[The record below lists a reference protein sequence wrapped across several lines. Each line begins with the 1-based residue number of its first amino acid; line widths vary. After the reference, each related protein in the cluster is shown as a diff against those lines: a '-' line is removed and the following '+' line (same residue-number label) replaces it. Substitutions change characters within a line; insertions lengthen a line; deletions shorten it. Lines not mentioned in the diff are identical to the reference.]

1 MAKSKTVFVCR
12 NCGTESPKWIG
23 KCPSCAQ
30 WNTFS
35 EEAIVKT
42 SGIASTNFTMAN
54 AVPVKLHEV
63 DFKSQPRL
71 DTQTGELNRVLGGG
85 LVRGSVILIG
95 GEPGIGKSTLAL
107 QVALAMSNYKVL
119 YISGEESVQQL
130 SMRAERI
137 GRKNDN
143 CYVLSEISLQ
153 NIFNHL
159 QNLKPEILIVDSVQT
174 LQDETLESS
183 PGSISQIRE
192 CAGKLMKFAKETAT
206 PVFLIGHITKDGT
219 LAGPKILEH
228 IVDTVLLFEGDQHYL
243 YRILRASKNRF
254 GATDELGIFEMLQE
268 GLKEVNNPSE
278 VLINNNNE
286 GLSGIT
292 TAATIDGIRPFLIE
306 VQALVS
312 TAAYGTPQRVSTG
325 YDVRRLNMLLAVLER
340 RAGFKLATRD
350 VFLNLAGGLR
360 VTDPALDLAVIGAII
375 SSSVDKPITKKTCF
389 SAEVGLSGEIRPV
402 SRIENRIREA
412 GRLGFTSIMISGA
425 YEKINLPGKE
435 SVKVVKVNRIDEALK
450 RLFRD
455 EGQGTRKHDF

>member
-1 MAKSKTVFVCR
+1 MAKAKTVFVCR
-12 NCGTESPKWIG
+12 NCGTEAPKWTG
-23 KCPSCAQ
+23 RCPSCGQ
-30 WNTFS
+30 WNTFN
-35 EEAIVKT
+35 EEVLVKT
-42 SGIASTNFTMAN
+42 SAIAGTRFRTENPR
-54 AVPVKLHEV
+54 PVKLSEV
-63 DFKSQPRL
+63 DSKSEPRL

-85 LVRGSVILIG
+85 LVRGSVVLIG

-107 QVALAMSNYKVL
+107 QVALAMNNLKVL
-119 YISGEESVQQL
+119 YVSGEESVRQIR
-130 SMRAERI
+130 MRADRI
-137 GRKNDN
+137 GKASDH

-153 NIFNHL
+153 NILTHL
-159 QNLKPEILIVDSVQT
+159 EQLQPDILIVDSVQT

-192 CAGKLMKFAKETAT
+192 CAGKLMKYAKETSV

-228 IVDTVLLFEGDQHYL
+228 IVDTVLLFEGDQHYM

-254 GATDELGIFEMLQE
+254 GATAELGIFEMQHQ
-268 GLKEVNNPSE
+268 GLVEVENPSE
-278 VLINNNNE
+278 VLINKNND
-286 GLSGIT
+286 GLSGIA

-360 VTDPALDLAVIGAII
+360 VTDPALDLAVIAAII
-375 SSSVDKPITKKTCF
+375 SSGVDKPIAKNLCF
-389 SAEVGLSGEIRPV
+389 SSEVGLSGEIRPV
-402 SRIENRIREA
+402 SRIESRIREA
-412 GRLGFTSIMISGA
+412 ARLGFSGIVISGA
-425 YEKINLPGKE
+425 YEKISLPPKE
-435 SVKVVKVNRIDEALK
+435 TIQIIKVNRVEEALK
-450 RLFRD
+450 KIYGKD
-455 EGQGTRKHDF
+455 NG

>member
-1 MAKSKTVFVCR
+1 MAKTKTVFVCR
-12 NCGTESPKWIG
+12 NCGNESSKWIG
-23 KCPSCAQ
+23 KCPGCGQ
-30 WNTFS
+30 WNTYS
-35 EEAIVKT
+35 EESVVKT
-42 SGIASTNFTMAN
+42 SGVADMHFSAVN
-54 AVPVKLHEV
+54 AVPVRLHEV
-63 DFKSQPRL
+63 DHKSQPRL

-85 LVRGSVILIG
+85 LVRGSVVLIG

-119 YISGEESVQQL
+119 YISGEESVQQI
-130 SMRAERI
+130 SMRAARI
-137 GRKNDN
+137 GSKNDN

-153 NIFNHL
+153 NIFNQL
-159 QNLKPEILIVDSVQT
+159 QQTRPDILIIDSIQT

-192 CAGKLMKFAKETAT
+192 CAGKLMKYAKETST

-254 GATDELGIFEMLQE
+254 GATAELGIFEMLND
-268 GLKEVNNPSE
+268 GLREVTNPSE

-312 TAAYGTPQRVSTG
+312 TAAYGMPQRVSTG

-340 RAGFKLATRD
+340 KAGFKLATRD

-360 VTDPALDLAVIGAII
+360 VTDPALDLAVIGAVI
-375 SSSVDKPITKKTCF
+375 SSGVDKPVAKKTCF

-402 SRIENRIREA
+402 NRIETRIREA
-412 GRLGFTSIMISGA
+412 GRLGFTSIVISGA
-425 YEKINLPGKE
+425 YDKINMPGKE
-435 SVKVVKVNRIDEALK
+435 HIKVIKVNRVEEALK
-450 RLFRD
+450 QLFSK
-455 EGQGTRKHDF
+455 E

>member
-1 MAKSKTVFVCR
+1 MAKAKTVFVCR
-12 NCGTESPKWIG
+12 NCGTEAAKWIG
-23 KCPSCAQ
+23 KCPSCGQ
-30 WNTFS
+30 WNSFI
-35 EEAIVKT
+35 EEVVVKT
-42 SGIASTNFTMAN
+42 SGSADITFSSGSSS
-54 AVPVKLHEV
+54 PVKLHEV
-63 DFKSQPRL
+63 DSKSQPRL

-119 YISGEESVQQL
+119 YISGEESVQQI

-137 GRKNDN
+137 GRKNEN

-153 NIFNHL
+153 NIIVHI
-159 QNLKPEILIVDSVQT
+159 QNLKPDILIIDSVQT

-192 CAGKLMKFAKETAT
+192 CAGKLMKFAKETST

-228 IVDTVLLFEGDQHYL
+228 IVDTVLLFEGDQHYM

-254 GATDELGIFEMLQE
+254 GATAELGIFEMLHD
-268 GLKEVNNPSE
+268 GLREVDNPSE
-278 VLINNNNE
+278 VLINKNND
-286 GLSGIT
+286 GLSGIA

-340 RAGFKLATRD
+340 RAGFKIATRD

-360 VTDPALDLAVIGAII
+360 VTDPALDLSVIGAVL
-375 SSSVDKPITKKTCF
+375 SSGVDKPIAKKMCF

-402 SRIENRIREA
+402 TRIENRIREA
-412 GRLGFTSIMISGA
+412 GRLGFTSIMVSGSFDR
-425 YEKINLPGKE
+425 INLVDK
-435 SVKVVKVNRIDEALK
+435 SIKVIKVNRVDEFLK
-450 RLFRD
+450 ILFKSSD
-455 EGQGTRKHDF
+455 SF

>member
-1 MAKSKTVFVCR
+1 MAKTRTVFVCR
-12 NCGTESPKWIG
+12 NCGTEAAKWIG
-23 KCPSCAQ
+23 KCPSCGE
-30 WNTFS
+30 WNTFT
-35 EEAIVKT
+35 EEVMSKT
-42 SGIASTNFTMAN
+42 SVVSDMLVPGGR
-54 AVPVKLHEV
+54 AVPIKIHEV

-85 LVRGSVILIG
+85 LVRGSVVLIG

-119 YISGEESVQQL
+119 YISGEESVQQI

-137 GRKNDN
+137 GRRNEN
-143 CYVLSEISLQ
+143 CMVLSEVSMQ
-153 NIFNHL
+153 NIFLQL
-159 QNLKPEILIVDSVQT
+159 QNVKPDILIIDSVQT

-192 CAGKLMKFAKETAT
+192 CAGKLMKFAKETST

-254 GATDELGIFEMLQE
+254 GATAELGIFEMMND
-268 GLKEVNNPSE
+268 GLREVTNPSE
-278 VLINNNNE
+278 VLINNTND
-286 GLSGIT
+286 GLSGIA
-292 TAATIDGIRPFLIE
+292 TAATVDGIRPFMIE

-340 RAGFKLATRD
+340 KAGFKLAMRD

-360 VTDPALDLAVIGAII
+360 VTDPALDLAVIAAVM
-375 SSSVDKPITKKTCF
+375 SSAVDKAISKKVCF

-402 SRIENRIREA
+402 TRIENRIREA
-412 GRLGFTSIMISGA
+412 GRLGFTEIVISSA
-425 YEKINLPGKE
+425 YEKINLPPKNTIA
-435 SVKVVKVNRIDEALK
+435 VTKVSRVDEAVK
-450 RLFRD
+450 KLFQRS
-455 EGQGTRKHDF
+455 

>member
-1 MAKSKTVFVCR
+1 MAKAKTVFVCR
-12 NCGTESPKWIG
+12 NCGTEAAKWIG
-23 KCPSCAQ
+23 KCPSCGQ
-30 WNTFS
+30 WNTFI
-35 EEAIVKT
+35 EEIIVK
-42 SGIASTNFTMAN
+42 SGNSPDATFSSGSSS
-54 AVPVKLHEV
+54 PVKLHEV
-63 DFKSQPRL
+63 DSKSQPRL

-85 LVRGSVILIG
+85 LVKGSVILIG

-107 QVALAMSNYKVL
+107 QVALAMSNYRVL
-119 YISGEESVQQL
+119 YISGEESVQQI

-137 GRKNDN
+137 GKQNEN

-153 NIFNHL
+153 SIITHL
-159 QNLKPEILIVDSVQT
+159 QHLKPDILIIDSIQT

-192 CAGKLMKFAKETAT
+192 CAGKLMKFAKETST

-228 IVDTVLLFEGDQHYL
+228 IVDTVLLFEGDQHYM

-254 GATDELGIFEMLQE
+254 GATAELGIFEMLHN
-268 GLKEVNNPSE
+268 GLKEVENPSE
-278 VLINNNNE
+278 VLINKSNE

-340 RAGFKLATRD
+340 KAGFKISTRD

-360 VTDPALDLAVIGAII
+360 VTDPALDLAVIGAIL
-375 SSSVDKPITKKTCF
+375 SSGVDKPITKKMCF

-402 SRIENRIREA
+402 TRIESRIREA
-412 GRLGFTSIMISGA
+412 GRLGFTSIIVSGSF
-425 YEKINLPGKE
+425 ERINVPEKE
-435 SVKVVKVNRIDEALK
+435 SIKIVKVDRVEEFLK
-450 RLFRD
+450 LLFK
-455 EGQGTRKHDF
+455 Q

>member
-1 MAKSKTVFVCR
+1 MAKAKTVFVCR
-12 NCGTESPKWIG
+12 NCGTEAAKWIG
-23 KCPSCAQ
+23 KCPSCGQ
-30 WNTFS
+30 WNTYA
-35 EEAIVKT
+35 EEIVVKT
-42 SGIASTNFTMAN
+42 SGVADALFTSGN
-54 AVPVKLHEV
+54 SKPVKLHEV
-63 DFKSQPRL
+63 DSASQPRL

-119 YISGEESVQQL
+119 YISGEESVQQIG
-130 SMRAERI
+130 MRAERI
-137 GRKNDN
+137 GRKNEN

-153 NIFNHL
+153 QIFNHL
-159 QNLKPEILIVDSVQT
+159 QNLKPDILIIDSVQT
-174 LQDETLESS
+174 LQDEALESS

-192 CAGKLMKFAKETAT
+192 CAGKLMKYAKETST

-228 IVDTVLLFEGDQHYL
+228 IVDTVLLFEGDQHYM

-254 GATDELGIFEMLQE
+254 GATAELGIFEMLHD
-268 GLKEVNNPSE
+268 GLREVQNPSE
-278 VLINNNNE
+278 VLINQSNE

-312 TAAYGTPQRVSTG
+312 TAAYGMPQRISTG

-340 RAGFKLATRD
+340 RAGFKLASRD

-360 VTDPALDLAVIGAII
+360 VTDPALDLAVIGSVL
-375 SSSVDKPITKKTCF
+375 SSGVDKAITKRMCF

-402 SRIENRIREA
+402 TRIESRIREA

-425 YEKINLPGKE
+425 YDKINLPGKE
-435 SVKVVKVNRIDEALK
+435 AIRIVKVNRVEEAVK
-450 RLFRD
+450 KLFSK
-455 EGQGTRKHDF
+455 E

>member
-1 MAKSKTVFVCR
+1 MAKAKTVFVCR
-12 NCGTESPKWIG
+12 NCGTEAPKWTG
-23 KCPSCAQ
+23 KCPSCGE
-30 WNTFS
+30 WNTFI
-35 EEAIVKT
+35 EEIIVKT
-42 SGIASTNFTMAN
+42 SSVADTPFSTGSSS
-54 AVPVKLHEV
+54 PVRLHEI
-63 DFKSQPRL
+63 DPHSQPRL

-85 LVRGSVILIG
+85 LVKGSVVLIG

-119 YISGEESVQQL
+119 YISGEESVQQIR
-130 SMRAERI
+130 MRADRI
-137 GRKNDN
+137 GRSNDN
-143 CYVLSEISLQ
+143 CYVVSEISLQ
-153 NIFNHL
+153 SIFNHL
-159 QNLKPEILIVDSVQT
+159 QNLKPDILIIDSVQT

-192 CAGKLMKFAKETAT
+192 CAGKLMKFAKETST

-228 IVDTVLLFEGDQHYL
+228 IVDTVLLFEGDQHYM

-254 GATDELGIFEMLQE
+254 GATAELGIFEMLQD
-268 GLKEVNNPSE
+268 GLKEVDNPSE
-278 VLINNNNE
+278 VLINRHND

-306 VQALVS
+306 VQGLVS

-360 VTDPALDLAVIGAII
+360 VTDPALDMAVIGAIL
-375 SSSVDKPITKKTCF
+375 SSGVDKPVTKKMCF

-402 SRIENRIREA
+402 NRIESRIREA
-412 GRLGFTSIMISGA
+412 GRLGFSSIMISGA
-425 YEKINLPGKE
+425 FDKINMPGKE
-435 SVKVVKVNRIDEALK
+435 VIKVIKVNRVDEALK
-450 RLFRD
+450 KLFSPD
-455 EGQGTRKHDF
+455 

>member
-1 MAKSKTVFVCR
+1 MAKTKTVFVCR
-12 NCGTESPKWIG
+12 NCGNESSKWIG
-23 KCPSCAQ
+23 KCPGCGQ
-30 WNTFS
+30 WNTYT
-35 EEAIVKT
+35 EEAVVKT
-42 SGIASTNFTMAN
+42 SGVADTRFAASIS
-54 AVPVKLHEV
+54 VPVRLHEV
-63 DFKSQPRL
+63 DYKSQPRL

-85 LVRGSVILIG
+85 LVRGSVVLIG

-119 YISGEESVQQL
+119 YISGEESVQQI
-130 SMRAERI
+130 SMRAARI
-137 GRKNDN
+137 GSKNDN

-153 NIFNHL
+153 NILNQL
-159 QNLKPEILIVDSVQT
+159 QQMKPDILIIDSIQT

-192 CAGKLMKFAKETAT
+192 CAGKLMKYAKETST
-206 PVFLIGHITKDGT
+206 PIFLIGHITKDGT

-254 GATDELGIFEMLQE
+254 GATAELGIFEMLND
-268 GLKEVNNPSE
+268 GLREVTNPSE

-312 TAAYGTPQRVSTG
+312 TAAYGMPQRVSTG

-340 RAGFKLATRD
+340 KAGFKLATRD

-360 VTDPALDLAVIGAII
+360 VTDPALDLAVIGAVI
-375 SSSVDKPITKKTCF
+375 SSGVDKPVAKKTCF

-402 SRIENRIREA
+402 NRIETRIREA
-412 GRLGFTSIMISGA
+412 GRLGFTSIVISGA
-425 YEKINLPGKE
+425 YEKINMPGKE
-435 SVKVVKVNRIDEALK
+435 HIQVIKVNRVEEALK
-450 RLFRD
+450 QLFSKD
-455 EGQGTRKHDF
+455 

>member
-1 MAKSKTVFVCR
+1 MAKAKTVFVCR
-12 NCGTESPKWIG
+12 NCGTEAPKWIG
-23 KCPSCAQ
+23 KCPSCGE
-30 WNTFS
+30 WNTFI
-35 EEAIVKT
+35 EEVVVKT
-42 SGIASTNFTMAN
+42 SGVADSRFTTGSSS
-54 AVPVKLHEV
+54 PVRLHEV
-63 DFKSQPRL
+63 DSRSQPRL

-85 LVRGSVILIG
+85 LVRGSVVLIG

-130 SMRAERI
+130 RMRADRI
-137 GRKNDN
+137 GRSNDN
-143 CYVLSEISLQ
+143 CYVLGEISLQ

-159 QNLKPEILIVDSVQT
+159 QQLQPDILIIDSVQT

-192 CAGKLMKFAKETAT
+192 CAGKLMKYAKETST

-228 IVDTVLLFEGDQHYL
+228 IVDTVLLFEGDQHYM

-254 GATDELGIFEMLQE
+254 GATAELGIFEMLHD
-268 GLKEVNNPSE
+268 GLKEVENPSE
-278 VLINNNNE
+278 VLINKNNE

-312 TAAYGTPQRVSTG
+312 TAAYGTPQRISTG
-325 YDVRRLNMLLAVLER
+325 YDVRRLNMLLAVLEK
-340 RAGFKLATRD
+340 RAGFKIATRD

-360 VTDPALDLAVIGAII
+360 VTDPALDLAVIAAVL
-375 SSSVDKPITKKTCF
+375 SSGVDKPITKNMCF

-412 GRLGFTSIMISGA
+412 GRLGFTSIMISGS

-435 SVKVVKVNRIDEALK
+435 LIKVIKVNRVEEALK
-450 RLFRD
+450 KLFSR
-455 EGQGTRKHDF
+455 E

>member
-1 MAKSKTVFVCR
+1 MGKAKTVFICR
-12 NCGTESPKWIG
+12 NCGTEAPKWIG
-23 KCPSCAQ
+23 KCPSCGE
-30 WNTFS
+30 WNTFT
-35 EEAIVKT
+35 EEVIHKT
-42 SGIASTNFTMAN
+42 SAIADTHFSKSN
-54 AVPVKLHEV
+54 ALPIRLSEV
-63 DFKSQPRL
+63 DPKSRPRL

-85 LVRGSVILIG
+85 LVSGSVVLIG

-107 QVALAMSNYKVL
+107 QVALAMSNFKVL
-119 YISGEESVQQL
+119 YISGEESVQQIR
-130 SMRAERI
+130 MRADRI
-137 GRKNDN
+137 GRSNVN
-143 CYVLSEISLQ
+143 CYVLSEVSLQ
-153 NIFNHL
+153 NIFSHL
-159 QNLKPEILIVDSVQT
+159 QQLQPDILIIDSVQT

-228 IVDTVLLFEGDQHYL
+228 IVDTVLLFEGDQHYM

-254 GATDELGIFEMLQE
+254 GATAELGIFEMLDN
-268 GLKEVNNPSE
+268 GLREVENPSE
-278 VLINNNNE
+278 VLINKNNE

-360 VTDPALDLAVIGAII
+360 VTDPALDLAIIGAIL
-375 SSSVDKPITKKTCF
+375 SSGVDKPVTKKMCF
-389 SAEVGLSGEIRPV
+389 SAEVGLSGEIRPI
-402 SRIENRIREA
+402 SRIDQRIREA
-412 GRLGFTSIMISGA
+412 ERLGFTGMMISGA
-425 YEKINLPGKE
+425 YEKANISGKG
-435 SVKVVKVNRIDEALK
+435 SIKIIKVNRVEEAVK
-450 RLFRD
+450 KIFSK
-455 EGQGTRKHDF
+455 E

>member
-1 MAKSKTVFVCR
+1 MAKTRTVFVCR
-12 NCGTESPKWIG
+12 NCGFEAPKWIG
-23 KCPSCAQ
+23 KCPSCSE
-30 WNTFS
+30 WNTFN
-35 EEAIVKT
+35 EEVVAKT
-42 SGIASTNFTMAN
+42 SAIADGFLPGGSAR
-54 AVPVKLHEV
+54 PVKLHEV
-63 DFKSQPRL
+63 DYRSQPRL

-85 LVRGSVILIG
+85 LVRGSVVLIG

-119 YISGEESVQQL
+119 YISGEESVQQI

-137 GRKNDN
+137 GKKNEN
-143 CYVLSEISLQ
+143 CYVLSETSLQHIFTQLQ
-153 NIFNHL
+153 NI
-159 QNLKPEILIVDSVQT
+159 QPDILIIDSIQT
-174 LQDETLESS
+174 LQDEALESS
-183 PGSISQIRE
+183 PGTITQIRE
-192 CAGKLMKFAKETAT
+192 CAGKLMKYAKETST

-254 GATDELGIFEMLQE
+254 GATAELGIFEMMND
-268 GLKEVNNPSE
+268 GLREVTNPSE
-278 VLINNNNE
+278 VLINNTNE

-306 VQALVS
+306 VQALVA

-340 RAGFKLATRD
+340 KAGFKLATRD

-360 VTDPALDLAVIGAII
+360 VTDPALDLAVIGAVL
-375 SSSVDKPITKKTCF
+375 SSGVDKAITKKMCF
-389 SAEVGLSGEIRPV
+389 SAEVGLSGEIRPIT
-402 SRIENRIREA
+402 RIENRIREA

-425 YEKINLPGKE
+425 YEKINVQGNE
-435 SVKVVKVNRIDEALK
+435 AIQVIKVNRVEEAVSK
-450 RLFRD
+450 LF
-455 EGQGTRKHDF
+455 K

>member
-1 MAKSKTVFVCR
+1 MAKAKTVFICR
-12 NCGTESPKWIG
+12 SCGTESPKWIG
-23 KCPSCAQ
+23 KCPSCGE
-30 WNTFS
+30 WNTFI
-35 EEAIVKT
+35 EEVVVKNSAAAANPFST
-42 SGIASTNFTMAN
+42 GNAS
-54 AVPVKLHEV
+54 PVRLHEI
-63 DFKSQPRL
+63 DPTSQPRL

-85 LVRGSVILIG
+85 LVRGSVVLIG

-119 YISGEESVQQL
+119 YVSGEESVQQI

-137 GRKNDN
+137 GRSNDN
-143 CYVLSEISLQ
+143 CYVLGEISLQ
-153 NIFNHL
+153 NIFTHL
-159 QNLKPEILIVDSVQT
+159 HHLKPDILIIDSIQT

-192 CAGKLMKFAKETAT
+192 CAGKLMKFAKETST

-254 GATDELGIFEMLQE
+254 GATDELGIFEMLSN
-268 GLKEVNNPSE
+268 GLKEVDNPSE
-278 VLINNNNE
+278 VLINKSNE

-306 VQALVS
+306 VQALAS
-312 TAAYGTPQRVSTG
+312 TAVYGMPQRVSTG

-360 VTDPALDLAVIGAII
+360 VTDPALDLAVIGAIL
-375 SSSVDKPITKKTCF
+375 SSALDKPITKSMCF
-389 SAEVGLSGEIRPV
+389 AAEVGLSGEIRPV
-402 SRIENRIREA
+402 TRIENRIREA
-412 GRLGFTSIMISGA
+412 GRLGFTSILISGA
-425 YEKINLPGKE
+425 YEKINIPGKE
-435 SVKVVKVNRIDEALK
+435 SIKVIKVNRVDEALK

-455 EGQGTRKHDF
+455 EGQGTRD

>member
-1 MAKSKTVFVCR
+1 MAKARTVFVCR
-12 NCGTESPKWIG
+12 NCGTEAAKWTG
-23 KCPSCAQ
+23 RCPSCGE
-30 WNTFS
+30 WNTFI
-35 EEAIVKT
+35 EEVVVKT
-42 SGIASTNFTMAN
+42 SAVSEFSTVAG
-54 AVPVKLHEV
+54 PSKPLKLEEV
-63 DFKSQPRL
+63 DAKSQPRL

-85 LVRGSVILIG
+85 LVRGSVVLIG

-107 QVALAMSNYKVL
+107 QVALAMDRYKVL
-119 YISGEESVQQL
+119 YISGEESPQQIR
-130 SMRAERI
+130 MRADRI
-137 GRKNDN
+137 GQSNDN

-153 NIFNHL
+153 AIFSHL
-159 QNLKPEILIVDSVQT
+159 QKLQPDILIVDSVQT
-174 LQDETLESS
+174 LVDETLESS

-192 CAGKLMKFAKETAT
+192 CAGKLMKYAKETST

-254 GATDELGIFEMLQE
+254 GATSDLGIFEMQHN
-268 GLKEVNNPSE
+268 GLVEVTNPSE
-278 VLINNNNE
+278 VLINKNNE

-312 TAAYGTPQRVSTG
+312 TSAYGTPQRVSTG

-340 RAGFKLATRD
+340 KAGFKLATRD

-360 VTDPALDLAVIGAII
+360 VIDTALDLAVIGAIL
-375 SSSVDKPITKKTCF
+375 SSAFDKSVTKQMCF

-402 SRIENRIREA
+402 SRIEQRILEA
-412 GRLGFTSIMISGA
+412 GRLGFKSIMISGTFD
-425 YEKINLPGKE
+425 KINTSGKTDI
-435 SVKVVKVNRIDEALK
+435 KVIKVNRVEEAVR
-450 RLFRD
+450 RLF
-455 EGQGTRKHDF
+455 HHSLS

>member
-1 MAKSKTVFVCR
+1 MGKGKTVFVCR
-12 NCGTESPKWIG
+12 SCGTEAPKWIG
-23 KCPSCAQ
+23 KCPSCGE
-30 WNTFS
+30 WNTFI
-35 EEAIVKT
+35 EEVIHKT
-42 SGIASTNFTMAN
+42 SSIADTHFARSYTA
-54 AVPVKLHEV
+54 PVRLPDV
-63 DFKSQPRL
+63 DPKSRPRL

-85 LVRGSVILIG
+85 LVNGSVVLIG

-107 QVALAMSNYKVL
+107 QVALAMSNFKVL
-119 YISGEESVQQL
+119 YISGEESVQQIR
-130 SMRAERI
+130 MRADRI
-137 GRKNDN
+137 GRTNDN
-143 CYVLSEISLQ
+143 CYVLSEVSLQ
-153 NIFNHL
+153 TIFTHL
-159 QNLKPEILIVDSVQT
+159 QQLQPDILIIDSVQT

-192 CAGKLMKFAKETAT
+192 CAGKLMKYAKETAT

-228 IVDTVLLFEGDQHYL
+228 IVDTVLLFEGDQHYM

-254 GATDELGIFEMLQE
+254 GATAELGIFEMLHD
-268 GLKEVNNPSE
+268 GLREVENPSE
-278 VLINNNNE
+278 VLINRNNE

-360 VTDPALDLAVIGAII
+360 VTDPALDLAVICAVL
-375 SSSVDKPITKKTCF
+375 SSGVDKSITKKMCF
-389 SAEVGLSGEIRPV
+389 SAEVGLSGEVRPV
-402 SRIENRIREA
+402 SRIDQRIREA
-412 GRLGFTSIMISGA
+412 ERLGFTGMMISGA
-425 YEKINLPGKE
+425 YEKINISDKGPIKII
-435 SVKVVKVNRIDEALK
+435 KVNRVEEAVK
-450 RLFRD
+450 KLFRD
-455 EGQGTRKHDF
+455 EGQGTRD